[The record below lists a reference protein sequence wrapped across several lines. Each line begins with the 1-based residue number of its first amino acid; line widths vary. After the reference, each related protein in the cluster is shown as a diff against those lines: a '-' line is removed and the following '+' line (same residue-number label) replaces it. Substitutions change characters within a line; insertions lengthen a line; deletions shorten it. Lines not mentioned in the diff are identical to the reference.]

1 MPNTFLTSS
10 KILRRSLPIFE
21 NNLVAGRFVNK
32 EYSNQY
38 AQTGGKIGDTVSVR
52 KPPRFLVETGE
63 AMVAQDIEAMTA
75 AYAEDFTSDQG
86 GGKAEM
92 KEFLNGAK
100 EQGFLDEIQVD
111 LSNLVIAV
119 DGEKAT
125 AKPIDLEGAFGALT
139 VEFELQKRDGQWF
152 VTYQSQ
158 Y

>member
-1 MPNTFLTSS
+1 MKKAL
-10 KILRRSLPIFE
+10 KLGV
-21 NNLVAGRFVNK
+21 VALAIVGMVGC
-32 EYSNQY
+32 
-38 AQTGGKIGDTVSVR
+38 AGGGGKSDEELIQEIVD
-52 KPPRFLVETGE
+52 L
-63 AMVAQDIEAMTA
+63 AMAALVAQDIDAMVS

-100 EQGFLDEIQVD
+100 EQGFLDGIQVD
-111 LSNLVIAV
+111 LSNLVITI

-139 VEFELQKRDGQWF
+139 VEFELAKRDGQWL

>member
-1 MPNTFLTSS
+1 MKAMTL
-10 KILRRSLPIFE
+10 KYGMVALAIVSL
-21 NNLVAGRFVNK
+21 VGCAG
-32 EYSNQY
+32 
-38 AQTGGKIGDTVSVR
+38 GGGQSDDEMIKGIVDQ
-52 KPPRFLVETGE
+52 
-63 AMVAQDIEAMTA
+63 AMAALQAQDIDAMTA
-75 AYAEDFTSDQG
+75 FYADDFKSDQG

-100 EQGFLDEIQVD
+100 EQGFLDDIKVD
-111 LSNLVIAV
+111 TANLVITV

-139 VEFELQKRDGQWF
+139 IEFELAKRDGQWV